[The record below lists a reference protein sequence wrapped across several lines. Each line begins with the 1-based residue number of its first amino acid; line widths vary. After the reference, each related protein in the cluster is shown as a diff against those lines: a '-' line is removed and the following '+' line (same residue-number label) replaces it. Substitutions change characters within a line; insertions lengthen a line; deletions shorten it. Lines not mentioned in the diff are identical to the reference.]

1 MRRNEDIKKRDNN
14 KEWYSS
20 KRKKKRIMKK
30 IFTTLLVA
38 AALMIG
44 ITAKAQV
51 KFGVKG
57 GVNVTSM
64 SFNNSVFDASNRTG
78 FFIGPTV
85 KIQLPLV
92 GLGIDASALYDQ
104 REAKVKVA
112 DSYTTDK
119 TLRCQAI
126 NVPINLRYGWG
137 LSSLANVFL
146 FAGPQFGF
154 NVGKKNQDLAEN
166 TSWSV
171 KNSNFSVNVGAGF
184 TVLSHL
190 QISANYNIVCG
201 KTSDASL
208 QNVGEQ
214 IVNKEARSRA
224 NAWQIA
230 LAYYF

>member
-1 MRRNEDIKKRDNN
+1 
-14 KEWYSS
+14 
-20 KRKKKRIMKK
+20 MKK

-38 AALMIG
+38 VALMIG

-92 GLGIDASALYDQ
+92 GIGIDASALYDQ

-112 DSYTTDK
+112 DNYTTDK
-119 TLRCQAI
+119 TLRCLAI
-126 NVPINLRYGWG
+126 NVPINFRYGWG

>member
-1 MRRNEDIKKRDNN
+1 
-14 KEWYSS
+14 
-20 KRKKKRIMKK
+20 MKK

-126 NVPINLRYGWG
+126 NVPINLRYGVSVSAMLVDTRQKNIAQAFILERYFFVSICPAAIPG
-137 LSSLANVFL
+137 TCLSVFL
-146 FAGPQFGF
+146 A
-154 NVGKKNQDLAEN
+154 A
-166 TSWSV
+166 
-171 KNSNFSVNVGAGF
+171 
-184 TVLSHL
+184 VLPL
-190 QISANYNIVCG
+190 C
-201 KTSDASL
+201 
-208 QNVGEQ
+208 
-214 IVNKEARSRA
+214 
-224 NAWQIA
+224 
-230 LAYYF
+230 